1 MLALLNAV
9 FCNHFIKAQ
18 NIIGCLEPAESGMLE
33 LKPISL
39 NMCLVRGL
47 VFQWFIKSSGLF
59 CAALQ
64 FAAWRFFMTVS
75 NSNAK
80 PVFSTASMTG
90 TALMTAAICVIG
102 PLSIPLA
109 GGVPISLQDFIIGLA
124 AVLLGMKRG
133 TMAMFLY
140 LLLGLAGL
148 PVFSGFTGGI
158 GKLAG
163 PTGGYLVGFLLLAL
177 IVGKASD
184 LTDSWLKIA
193 LALVLG
199 QIADMA
205 IGTAWL
211 MWMAHM
217 DLKTALFAGVI
228 PFLPGNAVKTIAV
241 VLIGK
246 TVKPLLGKVL
256 DQ

>member
-1 MLALLNAV
+1 
-9 FCNHFIKAQ
+9 
-18 NIIGCLEPAESGMLE
+18 
-33 LKPISL
+33 
-39 NMCLVRGL
+39 
-47 VFQWFIKSSGLF
+47 
-59 CAALQ
+59 
-64 FAAWRFFMTVS
+64 MTVS
-75 NSNAK
+75 NSDTK
-80 PVFSTASMTG
+80 PIFSTGSMTV

-133 TMAMFLY
+133 TMATFLY

-184 LTDSWLKIA
+184 MTDSWLMIA

-199 QIADMA
+199 QLADMAIGQLADMA

-217 DLKTALFAGVI
+217 DLKAALFAGVI
-228 PFLPGNAVKTIAV
+228 PFLPGNAVKTVAV
-241 VLIGK
+241 VLIGR

>member
-1 MLALLNAV
+1 
-9 FCNHFIKAQ
+9 
-18 NIIGCLEPAESGMLE
+18 
-33 LKPISL
+33 
-39 NMCLVRGL
+39 
-47 VFQWFIKSSGLF
+47 
-59 CAALQ
+59 
-64 FAAWRFFMTVS
+64 MTVS
-75 NSNAK
+75 NSDTK
-80 PVFSTASMTG
+80 PIFSTGSMTV

-133 TMAMFLY
+133 TMATFLY

-148 PVFSGFTGGI
+148 PVFSGFT
-158 GKLAG
+158 
-163 PTGGYLVGFLLLAL
+163 
-177 IVGKASD
+177 
-184 LTDSWLKIA
+184 
-193 LALVLG
+193 
-199 QIADMA
+199 

-217 DLKTALFAGVI
+217 DLKAALFAGVI
-228 PFLPGNAVKTIAV
+228 PFLPGNAVKTVAV
-241 VLIGK
+241 VLIGR

>member
-1 MLALLNAV
+1 MEV
-9 FCNHFIKAQ
+9 FYD
-18 NIIGCLEPAESGMLE
+18 CLKFKCKTG
-33 LKPISL
+33 
-39 NMCLVRGL
+39 
-47 VFQWFIKSSGLF
+47 VFH
-59 CAALQ
+59 
-64 FAAWRFFMTVS
+64 RFHDR
-75 NSNAK
+75 NC
-80 PVFSTASMTG
+80 PDDRCHLCHRTAFHSACRRRT
-90 TALMTAAICVIG
+90 
-102 PLSIPLA
+102 
-109 GGVPISLQDFIIGLA
+109 DLA
-124 AVLLGMKRG
+124 A
-133 TMAMFLY
+133 
-140 LLLGLAGL
+140 
-148 PVFSGFTGGI
+148 GGI

-163 PTGGYLVGFLLLAL
+163 PTGGYLLGFLLLAL

-184 LTDSWLKIA
+184 MTDSWIKIA

-217 DLKTALFAGVI
+217 DLK
-228 PFLPGNAVKTIAV
+228 FLPGNAVKTIAV

>member
-1 MLALLNAV
+1 
-9 FCNHFIKAQ
+9 
-18 NIIGCLEPAESGMLE
+18 
-33 LKPISL
+33 
-39 NMCLVRGL
+39 
-47 VFQWFIKSSGLF
+47 
-59 CAALQ
+59 
-64 FAAWRFFMTVS
+64 MTVS
-75 NSNAK
+75 NSNTK
-80 PVFSTASMTG
+80 PVFSTSSMTM

-133 TMAMFLY
+133 TMATFLY

-148 PVFSGFTGGI
+148 PVFSGFTGGV

-184 LTDSWLKIA
+184 MTESWIKIA

-205 IGTAWL
+205 IGTVWL
-211 MWMAHM
+211 SQMAHM
-217 DLKTALFAGVI
+217 DLKAALFVGVI
-228 PFLPGNAVKTIAV
+228 PFLPGNAIKTVAV

-246 TVKPLLGKVL
+246 TVKPLLGRVL

>member
-1 MLALLNAV
+1 MIQIRVQFIFADGAGFFGTQKPQRYSALSTH
-9 FCNHFIKAQ
+9 CYM
-18 NIIGCLEPAESGMLE
+18 E
-33 LKPISL
+33 
-39 NMCLVRGL
+39 
-47 VFQWFIKSSGLF
+47 
-59 CAALQ
+59 
-64 FAAWRFFMTVS
+64 FFMTVS
-75 NSNAK
+75 NSDTK
-80 PVFSTASMTG
+80 SIFSTGSMTV

-133 TMAMFLY
+133 TMATFLY

-184 LTDSWLKIA
+184 MTDSWLMIA

-199 QIADMA
+199 QLADMA
-205 IGTAWL
+205 IGTVWL
-211 MWMAHM
+211 MLMAHM

-228 PFLPGNAVKTIAV
+228 PFLPGNAVKTVAV
-241 VLIGK
+241 VLIGR
-246 TVKPLLGKVL
+246 TVKPLLGKVI

>member
-1 MLALLNAV
+1 MTGSN
-9 FCNHFIKAQ
+9 
-18 NIIGCLEPAESGMLE
+18 SDT
-33 LKPISL
+33 KPIFST
-39 NMCLVRGL
+39 G
-47 VFQWFIKSSGLF
+47 S
-59 CAALQ
+59 
-64 FAAWRFFMTVS
+64 MTV
-75 NSNAK
+75 
-80 PVFSTASMTG
+80 

-124 AVLLGMKRG
+124 AVLLGMKSG
-133 TMAMFLY
+133 TMATFLY

-184 LTDSWLKIA
+184 MTDSWVKIT

-199 QIADMA
+199 QLVDMA

-228 PFLPGNAVKTIAV
+228 PFLPGNAIKTIAV

>member
-1 MLALLNAV
+1 MLALLNAA

-47 VFQWFIKSSGLF
+47 VFQWFIKTSGLF
-59 CAALQ
+59 YAALQ

-102 PLSIPLA
+102 PLSIPL
-109 GGVPISLQDFIIGLA
+109 
-124 AVLLGMKRG
+124 LGMKRG
-133 TMAMFLY
+133 TMATFLY

-163 PTGGYLVGFLLLAL
+163 PTGGYLLGFLLLAL

-184 LTDSWLKIA
+184 MTDSWIKIA

-211 MWMAHM
+211 MWMTHM
-217 DLKTALFAGVI
+217 DLKAALFAGVI
-228 PFLPGNAVKTIAV
+228 PFLPGNAIKTIAV
-241 VLIGK
+241 VLIGR

>member
-1 MLALLNAV
+1 MIQIRV
-9 FCNHFIKAQ
+9 QFIF
-18 NIIGCLEPAESGMLE
+18 AEG
-33 LKPISL
+33 
-39 NMCLVRGL
+39 
-47 VFQWFIKSSGLF
+47 
-59 CAALQ
+59 
-64 FAAWRFFMTVS
+64 FMTVS
-75 NSNAK
+75 NSDTK
-80 PVFSTASMTG
+80 PIFSTGSMTV

-133 TMAMFLY
+133 TMATFLY
-140 LLLGLAGL
+140 LLFGLAGL

-184 LTDSWLKIA
+184 MTDSWLMIA

-199 QIADMA
+199 QLADMA

-217 DLKTALFAGVI
+217 DLKAALFAGVI
-228 PFLPGNAVKTIAV
+228 PFLPGNVIKTAAV
-241 VLIGK
+241 VLIGR
-246 TVKPLLGKVL
+246 TVKPLLGKVI